1 MSKDFWKKHGG
12 KIVAGFVLGSVI
24 LGNKIWLVV
33 LVGLAIWVLKNK
45 VDFKVFKGFNSSANS
60 SNFNNMAK
68 VFEVTP
74 EKVGGAKR
82 VVVGVVV
89 VIGLIWLLASSLIVV
104 EAGET
109 GVYSLFGK
117 VRDEELSSGIHLVN
131 PLGKVTKM
139 SIRTEEYTMS
149 AARGEGQKYESDA
162 ITSLTKEGLNVDLDM
177 TVWYRLNEA
186 QANEVYENFNIDYEG
201 KIIRPAI
208 RTAIRDIVAQYQAK
222 DIYSEKRQELAQRI
236 EEQLAQSLEPR
247 GIIMEDVLLRNV
259 ALPSNLANAIQEK
272 LQAEQEAQKYEFI
285 LDREQ
290 KERERKLIEA
300 EGQRDAQRIINESLS
315 QEYLHYLYINGL
327 QDREG
332 TIYVPTDPNTGLPLF
347 RGVQ

>member
-1 MSKDFWKKHGG
+1 MNKEFWKKHGG
-12 KIVAGFVLGSVI
+12 KIVAGFLLGSVI
-24 LGNKIWLVV
+24 LGNKIWL
-33 LVGLAIWVLKNK
+33 LVFPGLLIWALKNK
-45 VDFKVFKGFNSSANS
+45 VNFKDFNNSTNSSK
-60 SNFNNMAK
+60 FNNMAK

-74 EKVGGAKR
+74 EKVGGAKKL
-82 VVVGVVV
+82 VVGVVIA
-89 VIGLIWLLASSLIVV
+89 IGLIWLLASSLIVV

-149 AARGEGQKYESDA
+149 IARGEGQKYEADA
-162 ITSLTKEGLNVDLDM
+162 ITSLTKEGLKVDLDM
-177 TVWYRLNEA
+177 TVWYRLNET
-186 QANEVYENFNIDYEG
+186 QANEVYQNFNVGYES

-236 EEQLAQSLEPR
+236 EDQLAQSLEPR

-285 LDREQ
+285 LEREQ

-327 QDREG
+327 KDREG

-347 RGVQ
+347 RGIQ